1 MGVTMTTEE
10 MNVFLKEPWLAFVS
24 TLTPNTGHPH
34 VTPIWAYYDGDYFY
48 MTLMDGNPKTRAL
61 AKDHRVALAFS
72 SDVLPFKA
80 VLVHGAVELVRKDIR
95 PIIRNIC
102 KKYVGEDQAEAVTDL
117 LLSDPQVIAKVTP
130 TRIYAWDQAK
140 VDFAEVARAEKSGAA
155 FRVL

>member
-1 MGVTMTTEE
+1 MGITMTNKE
-10 MNVFLKEPWLAFVS
+10 MREFLNEPWLTFVS
-24 TLTPNTGHPH
+24 TLTPNAGHPH
-34 VTPIWAYYDGDYFY
+34 VTPIWSYYDGNYFY

-61 AKDHRVALAFS
+61 AKDNRVALAVS

-80 VLVHGAVELVRKDIR
+80 VLVHGTVELVREDIR

-117 LLSDPQVIAKVTP
+117 LLNDPQVIAKVTP
-130 TRIYAWDQAK
+130 ARIYAWDQAK